1 VGGKREK
8 IFPQREPPQLHDR
21 LNMNVDVYAR
31 PEAGNKLSYLIVPA
45 GEPVPHEAENIDWQL
60 RKSGVHIDETAELV
74 HPYEIHHARDQMN
87 EKGYAIT
94 SLADQ
99 VPADQAGA

>member
-1 VGGKREK
+1 
-8 IFPQREPPQLHDR
+8 
-21 LNMNVDVYAR
+21 MNVDVYAR

-45 GEPVPHEAENIDWQL
+45 GKPIPHEAENTDWQQ

-74 HPYEIHHARDQMN
+74 HPYEIHHAREQMAD
-87 EKGYAIT
+87 KGYAIT

-99 VPADQAGA
+99 VPADKASA

>member
-1 VGGKREK
+1 M
-8 IFPQREPPQLHDR
+8 D
-21 LNMNVDVYAR
+21 VDVYAR

-45 GEPVPHEAENIDWQL
+45 GEPVPHEAENIDWQQ
-60 RKSGVHIDETAELV
+60 RRTAVHIDETAELI
-74 HPYEIHHARDQMN
+74 HPYEIHHAREQMA

-99 VPADQAGA
+99 VPADSASD